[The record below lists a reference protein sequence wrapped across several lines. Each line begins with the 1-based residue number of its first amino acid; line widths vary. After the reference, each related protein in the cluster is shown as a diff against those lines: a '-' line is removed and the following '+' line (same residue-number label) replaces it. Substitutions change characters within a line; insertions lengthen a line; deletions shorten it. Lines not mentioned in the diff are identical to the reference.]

1 MGLAVGDL
9 MVPSISPTTVV
20 LGGGGLAGIGWLT
33 GVLAALEES
42 GGFRLTDAARVIGTS
57 AGSATAAAILQSGS
71 ATTQFDT
78 MVRRSRRSAELTP
91 TADVVTTLT
100 SFVEI
105 STSTDSDDG
114 KVARFVELSRSMA
127 GVEPDARRAAIESRL
142 TDDTWPSSLAVTA
155 MRADGRRVVFTA
167 ADGVNLV
174 DAITASCAVPGLW
187 PAVTIGDATYVD
199 GGVLSITN
207 ADLAEP
213 NARTLVLAPVP
224 EDPQNAT
231 PAVAAV
237 LAAAGVITP
246 SQRTVVG
253 FGTDPFDPEV
263 RGVAAVLGYEDGLD
277 SLSRLT

>member
-1 MGLAVGDL
+1 